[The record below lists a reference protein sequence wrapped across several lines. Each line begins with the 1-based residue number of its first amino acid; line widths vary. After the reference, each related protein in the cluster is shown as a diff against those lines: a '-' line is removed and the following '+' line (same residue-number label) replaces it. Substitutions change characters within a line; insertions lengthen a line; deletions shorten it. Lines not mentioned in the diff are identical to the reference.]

1 MHENI
6 YKGRGAS
13 GENAKLVAM
22 INEVFSPGSEI
33 GFDFYKLLPKL
44 YKDKHNPAAHNM
56 IVREGDD
63 IKGAVGLFYN
73 NLNVNGTV
81 LRCAGIGNVAVTL
94 DSRSKG
100 YMTDCMN
107 LALDDMIKTG
117 TDIAFLGGQRQRYA
131 YFSFEHG
138 GQVCRF
144 NLSARNLR
152 HAFKTDIK
160 TDFEIV
166 GLNNEDDRRLDEIYA
181 LYNARA
187 YRFGREREALY
198 DILCSWR
205 QVPYIILKGNEFKG
219 YLILSDDKSDVSELA
234 LADNRDIKDAVL
246 AVLKE
251 NSGSDIGISL
261 PLFDREL
268 FSFFADVSE
277 GYCIDNCANMTV
289 LNYRRTLKALLGFK
303 ASYTPLCDTECT
315 LLIHGKAGDENIHI
329 SVKDNAVAVEKT
341 SREPDIE
348 LAHLSAVRLLFGIC
362 PPNAAGLPAS
372 FFAILPVPFFVAGAD
387 NV

>member
-13 GENAKLVAM
+13 EENSKLVAM
-22 INEVFSPGSEI
+22 INEVFSPESKTD
-33 GFDFYKLLPKL
+33 FDFHRLLPKL

-56 IVREGDD
+56 IVREGED
-63 IKGAVGLFYN
+63 IKGAAGLFYN
-73 NLNVNGTV
+73 NLNVNGTI

-107 LALDDMIKTG
+107 LALDDMIKTE

-131 YFSFEHG
+131 YFSFEQG
-138 GQVCRF
+138 GQVCCF
-144 NLSARNLR
+144 NVSARNLR
-152 HAFKTDIK
+152 HVFKTDTK
-160 TDFEIV
+160 TDFKIV
-166 GLNNEDDRRLDEIYA
+166 KLSHEDDRRLDEIFA
-181 LYNARA
+181 LHNAQA
-187 YRFGREREALY
+187 YRFGRERDALY
-198 DILCSWR
+198 DILCSWH
-205 QVPYIILKGNEFKG
+205 QVPHIIFKGNEFKG
-219 YLILSDDKSDVSELA
+219 YLMLGENKSDVSGLT
-234 LADNRDIKDAVL
+234 LVNSSDIKDVTL
-246 AVLKE
+246 ALLE
-251 NSGSDIGISL
+251 YNSGSDISIIL

-268 FSFFADVSE
+268 FSFFSDVAE
-277 GYCIDNCANMTV
+277 GCYIESSANMTV
-289 LNYRRTLKALLGFK
+289 LNFRRTLKALLGFK
-303 ASYTPLCDTECT
+303 ASYAPLCDTECT

-329 SVKDNAVAVEKT
+329 SVKDNAVTVEKT
-341 SREPDIE
+341 SREPNIE

-362 PPNAAGLPAS
+362 PPSAAGLPAS